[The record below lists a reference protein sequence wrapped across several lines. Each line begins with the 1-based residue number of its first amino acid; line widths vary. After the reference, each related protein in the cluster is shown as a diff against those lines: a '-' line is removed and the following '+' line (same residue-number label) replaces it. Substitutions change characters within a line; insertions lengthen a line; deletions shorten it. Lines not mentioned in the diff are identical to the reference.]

1 MKKVIVIV
9 LASVALFSCQQ
20 EKTAFVDNEKLIEEY
35 QERKD
40 IEDKYKVKIE
50 TLTKKKDSISKALQA
65 EGIALQAKGAN
76 LSKEKQQELYGP
88 YMQKSQL
95 LQQQIQQEEQLMSQE
110 SQGEIDY
117 LLKKINDAVSTYGET
132 NGYSYIF
139 GKNKV
144 GSVVYGSEKNDITK
158 TILDELN
165 KTYATAE

>member
-110 SQGEIDY
+110 SQGKIDY